1 MKNVRHKNII
11 QLLNIYGALKV
22 TFLAKKFSVTNET
35 IRNDLNEL
43 ADRRVDKKMSWW
55 GIY

>member
-22 TFLAKKFSVTNET
+22 IFLAKKIFCNK
-35 IRNDLNEL
+35 RNHP
-43 ADRRVDKKMSWW
+43 
-55 GIY
+55 